1 MRRAVLL
8 LFTTCCL
15 AQAQAPLQPSPVSAY
30 ERKASETDKPAVFG
44 YMISDFF
51 HQRYQQGSA
60 PLWRATGWLLALNA
74 LLLADLT
81 RRRGWRR

>member
-1 MRRAVLL
+1 VKRVCLILL
-8 LFTTCCL
+8 VTAGMGWGQT
-15 AQAQAPLQPSPVSAY
+15 SPY

-51 HQRYQQGSA
+51 HQRYREGPG
-60 PLWRATGWLLALNA
+60 PLWRTVGWLLAVDL
-74 LLLADLT
+74 LLLADLA

>member
-1 MRRAVLL
+1 MRRVVALVLA
-8 LFTTCCL
+8 TSCL
-15 AQAQAPLQPSPVSAY
+15 AFAQTPAASPLTPY

-51 HQRYQQGSA
+51 HQRYAEGPR
-60 PLWRATGWLLALNA
+60 PLWHTVGWLAMIDL